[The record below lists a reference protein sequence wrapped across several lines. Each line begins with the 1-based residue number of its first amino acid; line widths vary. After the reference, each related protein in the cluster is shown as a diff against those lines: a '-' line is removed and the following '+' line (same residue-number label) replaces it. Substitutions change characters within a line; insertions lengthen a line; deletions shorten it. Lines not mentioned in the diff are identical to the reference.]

1 VRYLPHIPIRKELTM
16 SKMKLKGSMVSKIP
30 PQKLKKMKETLE
42 RMNKIREEFDMR
54 LRDVITKEQQALE
67 IEYKKLQNT
76 LRSLEEQLKRINS
89 QINDTKVEMVKLQ
102 AAYAA
107 LDKVLNEAASKKEEK
122 VND

>member
-1 VRYLPHIPIRKELTM
+1 M